1 MKILVALLKFKKQYL
16 IYAIIILIIE
26 IGIALFIHDNFIRSY
41 VGDFLVVILIYCFL
55 QSFLSTEVWRTA
67 TGVLLFYY
75 IIEILQYFYVLN
87 KAELQ
92 KFTLA
97 RIILGTSFE
106 WIDIGAYT
114 AGIALV
120 LFIESAVALKRSKI
134 RD

>member
-1 MKILVALLKFKKQYL
+1 MVALLKFKKQYL

-55 QSFLSTEVWRTA
+55 QSFLSTEVWQTA
-67 TGVLLFYY
+67 TGVLLCSYM
-75 IIEILQYFYVLN
+75 IEILQYFHALN
-87 KAELQ
+87 KVGLQ

-97 RIILGTSFE
+97 RIILGTSFD
-106 WIDIGAYT
+106 WTDIGAHT

-120 LFIESAVALKRSKI
+120 LLIKSAVALKQSKI

>member
-1 MKILVALLKFKKQYL
+1 MFGEL
-16 IYAIIILIIE
+16 
-26 IGIALFIHDNFIRSY
+26 
-41 VGDFLVVILIYCFL
+41 
-55 QSFLSTEVWRTA
+55 
-67 TGVLLFYY
+67 
-75 IIEILQYFYVLN
+75 LQYFHALN
-87 KAELQ
+87 KVGLQ
-92 KFTLA
+92 KFALA